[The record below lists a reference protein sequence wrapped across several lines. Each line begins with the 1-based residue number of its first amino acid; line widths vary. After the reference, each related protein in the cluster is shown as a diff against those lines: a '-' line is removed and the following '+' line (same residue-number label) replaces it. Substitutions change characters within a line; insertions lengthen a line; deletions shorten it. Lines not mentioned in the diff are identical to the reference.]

1 MQLWWWRWQQL
12 DLLWRRS
19 FHTSWGGSCGGGS
32 WSYEKCCPPTS
43 IFLNPKN
50 FQTAAS
56 AACDQSQNNLSGGDR
71 EKRKWKQKVHQWP
84 LQTPGLINVKGFLFL
99 ICQSFQRSLTYAY
112 SQPCSSPSQQVTE
125 AAPQKPI
132 TAHLC
137 WGCCCQS
144 CKLAHLQP
152 FIMQRSKEH
161 NVVSFFFEV
170 IQAVSSGVRHSG
182 DRITCALNSHVYFAL
197 EFFQYFV
204 WW

>member
-1 MQLWWWRWQQL
+1 MGWEL
-12 DLLWRRS
+12 
-19 FHTSWGGSCGGGS
+19 WGGVPGHMRNVVLLRVFS
-32 WSYEKCCPPTS
+32 WIPRISRLQPQQPVTNHRTTCLEGT
-43 IFLNPKN
+43 
-50 FQTAAS
+50 
-56 AACDQSQNNLSGGDR
+56 G
-71 EKRKWKQKVHQWP
+71 RKENESRKYISD
-84 LQTPGLINVKGFLFL
+84 LCRLLNVKGFLFL